1 MFDNLRKLLGRGVE
15 AGALNRPQSAMG
27 TLKGGTMGRAM
38 GAARG
43 AMPGAIQA
51 EDGSFVGRD
60 FYGGG
65 RPGRDPKYQGYAPEI
80 TVDPTGRIPYTAR
93 TQQLAEQGNRYTANP
108 TSPEFLGVDP
118 AQFGYPADDGQN
130 GLQQA
135 FRQPSNS
142 LDALRKLLRF

>member
-15 AGALNRPQSAMG
+15 AGAINRPQGAMG

-43 AMPGAIQA
+43 AMQDA
-51 EDGSFVGRD
+51 
-60 FYGGG
+60 
-65 RPGRDPKYQGYAPEI
+65 RPFPQDPKYQGFAPEI

-135 FRQPSNS
+135 FRQPGNS

>member
-1 MFDNLRKLLGRGVE
+1 MFDNLRKLLGRSVE
-15 AGALNRPQSAMG
+15 NGAINRPQGAMG
-27 TLKGGTMGRAM
+27 VLKGGAM
-38 GAARG
+38 QGAMDAARG
-43 AMPGAIQA
+43 AMPGAMQQLPQRA
-51 EDGSFVGRD
+51 
-60 FYGGG
+60 YYNGGKSG
-65 RPGRDPKYQGYAPEI
+65 GDPKYQGYAPEI

-135 FRQPSNS
+135 FRQPGNS